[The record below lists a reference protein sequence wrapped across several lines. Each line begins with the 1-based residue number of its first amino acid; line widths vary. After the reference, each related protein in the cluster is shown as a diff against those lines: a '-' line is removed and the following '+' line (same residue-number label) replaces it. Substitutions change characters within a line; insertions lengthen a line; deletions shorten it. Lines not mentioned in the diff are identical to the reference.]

1 MNWLHNKKGQ
11 TLLELIVAISILIV
25 ALVATIV
32 LIVSSINA
40 GKQARNKLIA
50 TSLAREGIE
59 TVRNIRD
66 SNWLDPAIVDW
77 DDGLQTG
84 GADNYAIP
92 IIDGTN
98 PTALDFSATGFNNAD
113 TEIKS
118 SNNFFIQGNS
128 ISGGRTSFYR
138 LIYISSICHAADDDE
153 SIAIDIENNDDCGV
167 GVHSTPKSYI
177 NKVGIRVVVEVRWPS
192 DSSNKSV
199 SIEDRLYNWQAQ

>member
-11 TLLELIVAISILIV
+11 TLLELIVALSILIV

-40 GKQARNKLIA
+40 GKQDRNKLIA

-66 SNWLDPAIVDW
+66 SNWLDPAVVDW
-77 DDGLQTG
+77 DDGLLTG
-84 GADNYAIP
+84 ANNYAIP
-92 IIDGTN
+92 IIDGTS
-98 PTALDFSATGFNNAD
+98 PTSLYFTVAGFSDAN

-128 ISGGRTSFYR
+128 LSGGRTSFYR
-138 LIYISSICHAADDDE
+138 MIYISSICHNDSDTE
-153 SIAIDIENNDDCGV
+153 SIATDINNNDACGA
-167 GVHSTPKSYI
+167 GDHIGFS

-192 DSSNKSV
+192 DSSNKSI